1 MKLAFLVDPLPK
13 LKVTK
18 DSSIAMMRAAQ
29 ARGHEIWTCQREG
42 LCWEEGA
49 VWLSTQLI
57 ALTDGGAGA
66 WYEVVSEARVRADQ
80 FDALLMRQDP
90 PFDFEYL
97 TATWLLERAE
107 AQGARVWNRPRAI
120 RDHSEKLSILEFPQF
135 TPATMVARDPERIH
149 AFIDA
154 LGDVILKP
162 LDGMGGSQIFRV
174 HREDHNRYVIVETLT
189 HHGHR
194 TIMAQEYLP
203 QIRDGDKR
211 VLVIAGE
218 VLPYALARIP
228 QPGET
233 RGNLAA
239 GGRGVAVPLTEAERE
254 VAEALAPILWQRGL
268 LIVGLDLIG
277 GRLTEINVTSPTCMV
292 EIAAQT
298 GFSAAE
304 RVIEALERLSAG

>member
-1 MKLAFLVDPLPK
+1 
-13 LKVTK
+13 
-18 DSSIAMMRAAQ
+18 
-29 ARGHEIWTCQREG
+29 
-42 LCWEEGA
+42 
-49 VWLSTQLI
+49 
-57 ALTDGGAGA
+57 
-66 WYEVVSEARVRADQ
+66 
-80 FDALLMRQDP
+80 
-90 PFDFEYL
+90 
-97 TATWLLERAE
+97 
-107 AQGARVWNRPRAI
+107 
-120 RDHSEKLSILEFPQF
+120 
-135 TPATMVARDPERIH
+135 MVARDPERIH

-211 VLVIAGE
+211 VLVIAGQ
-218 VLPYALARIP
+218 VMPYALARIP
-228 QPGET
+228 KPGET